1 MQRDLDEKFRNRR
14 QVKRMEI
21 DEIESRIQ
29 ELSSQSLT
37 ELETAELLELLK
49 IAVEYHSNN
58 DLIDMEAH

>member
-1 MQRDLDEKFRNRR
+1 MQRDLDEKFRSRR

-37 ELETAELLELLK
+37 ELETVELLELLK